1 MSCENWPACGL
12 YLTETNPSDQSSYN
26 TYQSGG
32 SLTDPSSVPAAY
44 SNDPESSAY
53 ASGSG
58 GQGAYLNGESER
70 ANAWESR
77 FGWRVDV
84 MAAVAYLGGPVTG
97 MSPRVDGCL
106 A

>member
-1 MSCENWPACGL
+1 MTVQAHR
-12 YLTETNPSDQSSYN
+12 SDQSSYN

-32 SLTDPSSVPAAY
+32 TLSDPSSVPAAY

-58 GQGAYLNGESER
+58 GEGAYLNGEGDR
-70 ANAWESR
+70 VNAWESR
-77 FGWRVDV
+77 FGWRIDI

-97 MSPRVDGCL
+97 ESRWV
-106 A
+106 